1 MIGEKNL
8 FLQYVFTNIIKI
20 NVDVVSEQ
28 SSH

>member
-8 FLQYVFTNIIKI
+8 FLQYVFTSIIKI